1 MAIIGTFTQRDA
13 QFIGT
18 VRTLILNEEITLIP
32 IEKNSEAAPDY
43 RAVAGQI
50 EIGAAWRKTSK
61 QQNDYLLVKLDDP
74 SFDAPLVARVVKMA
88 EGWRL
93 LWSR

>member
-43 RAVAGQI
+43 RAGAGR
-50 EIGAAWRKTSK
+50 GRR
-61 QQNDYLLVKLDDP
+61 
-74 SFDAPLVARVVKMA
+74 FDCARA
-88 EGWRL
+88 GRSARARTGGQF
-93 LWSR
+93 SRRNRA

>member
-32 IEKNSEAAPDY
+32 IEKNSEAAPAN

-50 EIGAAWRKTSK
+50 ELAAR
-61 QQNDYLLVKLDDP
+61 L
-74 SFDAPLVARVVKMA
+74 VKMA